1 MIGSTPGQ
9 KRAGPRRLPSP
20 EDLPGGKIV
29 VVVVAGNKTVALGS
43 IPAGG
48 TRVAVGNSGG
58 AVVAV
63 GSTLRTGEV
72 VEGGVRFVGPTASA
86 VGAGSIPEVEQASGT
101 VAVAA
106 GKLGTAAAVAGAVV
120 DEIAR
125 TRAVGQLPA
134 HVHPIFG
141 LKAVPGGNQ
150 RVALERVARSAA
162 ASGPEG

>member
-1 MIGSTPGQ
+1 MVENST
-9 KRAGPRRLPSP
+9 AA
-20 EDLPGGKIV
+20 V
-29 VVVVAGNKTVALGS
+29 GS

-48 TRVAVGNSGG
+48 TRVVVGNSGE

-63 GSTLRTGEV
+63 GSTLGTGEI
-72 VEGGVRFVGPTASA
+72 VEGDVRFVGPTASA
-86 VGAGSIPEVEQASGT
+86 VGAGSIPEVEQASGA

-106 GKLGTAAAVAGAVV
+106 GRLDTAAAVVGAVV
-120 DEIAR
+120 DEIVR

-134 HVHPIFG
+134 HVHPIVG

-150 RVALERVARSAA
+150 KVALERVARSAA